1 MTTTSSSA
9 ESSSGSGA
17 AQGRGYASAELRP
30 YHVLA
35 IAMVA
40 AFVVSNVTASKAVVL
55 FSGLDLSLGPV
66 SLLSNGL
73 ITDGAFFLFPL
84 TYVLGDVITE
94 VYGFKAMRRV
104 VSVGFCTMIAAAAAL
119 WLSAQ
124 LPGLDPEYAEQFAA
138 VLGVVPQI
146 VLGSLLAFVAGELM
160 NSYVLTWLKAK
171 TGERGLVGRL
181 VGSTVVGELTDT
193 VVFGLVVA
201 PVLGLSGWT
210 LVSFIVVGTVW
221 KSLVEAMAL
230 PLTVPFIAW
239 LKRIEPSYQLAS
251 AR

>member
-1 MTTTSSSA
+1 M
-9 ESSSGSGA
+9 
-17 AQGRGYASAELRP
+17 AELRP

-55 FSGLDLSLGPV
+55 FDGVNLALGPLN
-66 SLLSNGL
+66 LLENGL

-104 VSVGFCTMIAAAAAL
+104 VVVGFCTMVAAAAAL

-124 LPGLDPEYAEQFAA
+124 LPGLDPDYAEQFGA

-160 NSYVLTWLKAK
+160 NSYVLTWLKAR

-193 VVFGLVVA
+193 VVFGVVVA
-201 PVLGLSGWT
+201 PVLGVSGWT
-210 LVSFIVVGTVW
+210 LVSFIVVGTLW
-221 KSLVEAMAL
+221 KSLVEVVVL
-230 PLTVPFIAW
+230 PVTVPFIAW
-239 LKRIEPSYQLAS
+239 LKRLEPSYPLES